1 MDLREVFQGEVMRVN
16 TPRPQLIGGLRQ
28 LLYPR
33 EFRIGK
39 PLWPV
44 DLVEMLDK
52 LSSLRLTDDN
62 VISTTSIDLTAD
74 KDRLRFLVDVGT
86 GLWRLGQKMVEPG
99 TDRPLETMRKAFRH
113 WQSTWDALAE
123 AGVEIQDHTG
133 KPFDS
138 GQELIPVLFQPTPG
152 LERERILETVKPSIY
167 YKGKRIQVG
176 EVIVGKPGQ
185 PAGGPAGPSSFPSS
199 QS

>member
-1 MDLREVFQGEVMRVN
+1 MNM
-16 TPRPQLIGGLRQ
+16 PRTLLVGRLRQ
-28 LLYPR
+28 LLYAR
-33 EFRIGK
+33 EFRIGE
-39 PLWPV
+39 PLWPAH
-44 DLVEMLDK
+44 LVETLRQLD
-52 LSSLRLTDDN
+52 SLRLSSDG
-62 VISTTSIDLTAD
+62 VISSTPIDPTAD
-74 KDRLRFLVDVGT
+74 RDRVRLLVDVGT

-99 TDRPLETMRKAFRH
+99 TDRPLENMRKAYRH
-113 WQSTWDALAE
+113 WQSTWDALAD

-167 YKGKRIQVG
+167 YKGRRIQVG

-185 PAGGPAGPSSFPSS
+185 PAASPAGPSTFPNS

>member
-1 MDLREVFQGEVMRVN
+1 MHVN
-16 TPRPQLIGGLRQ
+16 TPRRQLIGGLRQ

-39 PLWPV
+39 PLWPP

-52 LSSLRLTDDN
+52 LGSLRLTDDN
-62 VISTTSIDLTAD
+62 VISTTSIDPTAD
-74 KDRLRFLVDVGT
+74 KDRVRLLVDVGT

-185 PAGGPAGPSSFPSS
+185 PAASATGSSSFPNSET
-199 QS
+199 